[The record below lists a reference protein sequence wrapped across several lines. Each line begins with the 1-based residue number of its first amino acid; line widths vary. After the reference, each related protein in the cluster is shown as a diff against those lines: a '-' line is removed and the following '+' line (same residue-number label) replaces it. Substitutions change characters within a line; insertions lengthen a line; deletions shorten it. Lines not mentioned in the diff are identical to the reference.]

1 MQDLDTF
8 VRHSG
13 TRESNWTSLTCSP
26 CPFSLRQM
34 ENNAI
39 DLKKVE
45 AETTEKIAGVIAQKV
60 NIVAA
65 FIEQMKVRVATLT
78 SEGPECEE

>member
-1 MQDLDTF
+1 
-8 VRHSG
+8 
-13 TRESNWTSLTCSP
+13 
-26 CPFSLRQM
+26 M

-60 NIVAA
+60 NIVAV
-65 FIEQMKVRVATLT
+65 FIEQMKVRVATLK
-78 SEGPECEE
+78 SEGPECE